1 MTVSIKL
8 TVNDN
13 NCSCPFINSVTFSC
27 GSACSYSVIVLTSA
41 TTVNLSSSGV
51 RAYVNSALTRHL
63 GVFKHARDTS
73 QHKATV
79 ENTLL
84 RDLRA
89 DGIIGR
95 QKGKEEDKLEEVKKK
110 KSKAAAAKRGYE
122 DGRNTQ
128 RGATS
133 SRVLYVKQWPSHSQC
148 STVEKASC
156 WKSRQPFR
164 PSDVRVF
171 FLPSQSLSLSTLDSL
186 FIAMAIMLVSHLHI
200 SLLLNTFEKEYGTEI
215 ERE

>member
-8 TVNDN
+8 TVDDN

-95 QKGKEEDKLEEVKKK
+95 QKGKEEDKLEELKKK
-110 KSKAAAAKRGYE
+110 KSIVKRGYG

-128 RGATS
+128 REVTS

-148 STVEKASC
+148 FTVEKA
-156 WKSRQPFR
+156 
-164 PSDVRVF
+164 
-171 FLPSQSLSLSTLDSL
+171 
-186 FIAMAIMLVSHLHI
+186 
-200 SLLLNTFEKEYGTEI
+200 
-215 ERE
+215 